1 MKKEKLINA
10 FMEFVG
16 EKFPELIEEEKEKTG
31 FSDGDQF
38 YCISFDG
45 KVNDDYWSDHQVD
58 RERLSIGNA
67 FKTER
72 EAKFAV
78 EKLKVL
84 YELESLG
91 RPFDRGFRNYYLAF
105 DYYNKE
111 IFIDFRSNL
120 NSCFSNC
127 FFNSEEEAQ
136 QAVDKIGED
145 RIKKY
150 LFGVED

>member
-1 MKKEKLINA
+1 MKKEELINV

-67 FKTER
+67 FKTEG

-84 YELESLG
+84 HELETLG
-91 RPFDRGFRNYYLAF
+91 RPFDYGWSNYYFAF
-105 DYYNKE
+105 DYYNEE
-111 IFIDFRSNL
+111 ISIDFKSDRNH
-120 NSCFSNC
+120 CFFSC
-127 FFNSEEEAQ
+127 FFNSEEDAR
-136 QAVDKIGED
+136 QAVEKIGEY

-150 LFGVED
+150 LFGVGD

>member
-1 MKKEKLINA
+1 MKKEELINL

-16 EKFPELIEEEKEKTG
+16 EKFPELIEKEKSP
-31 FSDGDQF
+31 FNYGDRY
-38 YCISFDG
+38 YCISTSG
-45 KVNDDYWSDHQVD
+45 QVGGDYWINHQLD
-58 RERLSIGNA
+58 EGRLSIGNT
-67 FKTER
+67 FKTKEGA
-72 EAKFAV
+72 EFV
-78 EKLKVL
+78 LEKLKVIH
-84 YELESLG
+84 ELEALG
-91 RPFDRGFRNYYLAF
+91 SPFDRGFRNYYLAF

>member
-1 MKKEKLINA
+1 MEKQELINV
-10 FMEFVG
+10 FMESI
-16 EKFPELIEEEKEKTG
+16 EDKFPELIEEEKEKTG

-67 FKTER
+67 FKTEG

-84 YELESLG
+84 HELEAFGS
-91 RPFDRGFRNYYLAF
+91 PFVSGYRNYHIVFDHYLKEVTI
-105 DYYNKE
+105 DYKTN
-111 IFIDFRSNL
+111 RNP
-120 NSCFSNC
+120 CFFNC
-127 FFNSEEEAQ
+127 FFNTEKEAR
-136 QAVDKIGED
+136 QAINKIGED

-150 LFGVED
+150 LFGVD